1 MSVFDLEKIKEELS
15 VPDPLMPCI
24 FKALRVIARLCE
36 EGQKLEK
43 QRGFLAEK
51 LAYCC
56 TASKCPTSWN
66 ESCPLSIECD
76 MFGKVCMYAKPRD
89 WEQAAEEAVR

>member
-1 MSVFDLEKIKEELS
+1 MSVFDIEQIKRELS
-15 VPDPLMPCI
+15 VYDPLEPCMI
-24 FKALRVIARLCE
+24 KAIRTIILLCE

-43 QRGFLAEK
+43 QRSFLAEK

-56 TASKCPTSWN
+56 TASKCPMSWN
-66 ESCPLSIECD
+66 ESCPLSIERD

-89 WEQAAEEAVR
+89 WEQAAEEAGK